1 MGSHEWGDAGAGS
14 KRHQDPGLG
23 RLANFLRAALARRP
37 KDEPEPE
44 PGPIDVRG
52 CWALAATWAAALG
65 GVQLAEAR
73 QLYWAVG
80 LWLAGGT
87 GLLALL
93 RPRHGRL
100 GGVATPSFAAPALA
114 CAAAA
119 LVFTQLVLTGAGSN
133 PAELEAAAS
142 GGSPV
147 RVQLAFTAAPRAGSV
162 IDRFSE
168 DAREHR
174 QFTVEA
180 RVLSVA
186 RRGNWVVSGVPV
198 RLSYA
203 ESRAGGVPP
212 AGGSTVEVLAKVS
225 AAEPGDRQRF
235 WLNAAADLLPVGEP
249 KPPGVFEAMRA
260 RFVAA
265 CASLP
270 QPART
275 LLPGMVFGDRSG
287 TDEALNEAMKVAGL
301 SHLSAVS
308 GANCAM
314 VLGFVISLG
323 RMLGLGRLPT
333 LGLGLAALLGFVFL
347 VGYEPSVLRAAVMG
361 TIAAVGLH
369 ASRGRNALAALILA
383 VVLLLAIDPW
393 LAGEPAFQ
401 LSVLATAGIVV
412 IGRRMAAGLNRWMP
426 AILAEGTA
434 IALASQI
441 ACLPVLVALNP
452 AFSLYSVP
460 ANLLVSPF
468 IALITV
474 AGTLAVV
481 VLMVF
486 PLAGMALVWVA
497 GMPTM
502 LVGLVGTWIASLP
515 GALRPWPVG
524 VAGVLLAWGIVLGTL
539 VALGHV
545 HPSSGSWRSR
555 MPLAAQGVVTGV
567 LLGLLLPVTALVP
580 APVVDWLVVACDVGQ
595 GDGLLINAGVAG
607 AVVVD
612 TGRTP
617 EDIAACLQRMRVR
630 KVAALF
636 ITHRHADHDGGIAGV
651 GERRPVEDLY
661 CSTADDPADP
671 PRLTDSRGIKVPAS
685 QLGSGATGTAGT
697 VAWRVLGPIPNGVF
711 TGENDASLVIR
722 FEIEVPGNQRR
733 ISVLAT
739 GDMED
744 EAMDQLI
751 DKGLIG
757 HADVLKVSHHGAE
770 NGGVRTAPTV
780 RPALAL
786 VSVGRENT
794 YGHPSDE
801 ALRALEENKVAV
813 MRTDLS
819 GTIIVGWDGEGL
831 RVSSLGPAE
840 ESTPTRMPAKGRG

>member
-1 MGSHEWGDAGAGS
+1 MGGLAGLM
-14 KRHQDPGLG
+14 Q
-23 RLANFLRAALARRP
+23 AALARRSNG
-37 KDEPEPE
+37 EPDRE
-44 PGPIDVRG
+44 PGRVDLRG
-52 CWALAATWAAALG
+52 CWALAGAWSAALG
-65 GVQLAEAR
+65 GVQLG
-73 QLYWAVG
+73 QLHQVFWAVG
-80 LWLAGGT
+80 LWLLAGA

-100 GGVATPSFAAPALA
+100 GPAVTPSFAAPALC

-119 LVFTQLVLTGAGSN
+119 LVFTQLVLTGAGTN
-133 PAELEAAAS
+133 PDALEEAARD
-142 GGSPV
+142 GSPV
-147 RVQLAFTAAPRAGSV
+147 RIQLAFTEAPRASMQT
-162 IDRFSE
+162 DRFSE
-168 DAREHR
+168 DARPHR
-174 QFTVEA
+174 QFTVDA
-180 RVLSVA
+180 RALVVA
-186 RRGNWVVSGVPV
+186 GNGRWRVSGVPV
-198 RLSYA
+198 RLSWP
-203 ESRAGGVPP
+203 ESGSPRIPL
-212 AGGSTVEVLAKVS
+212 AGGSTVEVLATV
-225 AAEPGDRQRF
+225 AASEPGDRQHF
-235 WLNAAADLLPVGEP
+235 WLNAAAGLEPVGNP
-249 KPPGVFEAMRA
+249 PAPGVFQAMRE
-260 RFVAA
+260 RFVSAA
-265 CASLP
+265 AVLP
-270 QPART
+270 QPARA

-287 TDEALNEAMKVAGL
+287 MDEALGEAMKVAGL

-314 VLGFVISLG
+314 VLGFVMSLG
-323 RMLGLGRLPT
+323 RLLGLGRLPT

-369 ASRGRNALAALILA
+369 ASRGRNALAALLLA
-383 VVLLLAIDPW
+383 VVLLLATDPW

-441 ACLPVLVALNP
+441 ACLPVLVVLNP

-481 VLMVF
+481 VLMIF

-502 LVGLVGTWIASLP
+502 LVGLVGTWIAALP

-545 HPSSGSWRSR
+545 HPSTGSWRSR
-555 MPLAAQGVVTGV
+555 TALAAQGVVTGV

-595 GDGLLINAGVAG
+595 GDGLLINAGDAG

-636 ITHRHADHDGGIAGV
+636 ITHRHADHDGGISGV

-661 CSTADDPADP
+661 YSAADDPADP
-671 PRLTDSRGIKVPAS
+671 PRLTDSRGTKPTAS
-685 QLGSGATGTAGT
+685 QLGSGATGRAGT
-697 VAWRVLGPIPNGVF
+697 VDWRVLGPIPHGVF

-722 FEIEVPGNQRR
+722 FEVEVPGNPRR
-733 ISVLAT
+733 ISILAT

-744 EAMDQLI
+744 EAMGQLI
-751 DKGLIG
+751 DQGLIG

-770 NGGVRTAPTV
+770 NGGVRTASIV
-780 RPALAL
+780 RPAVAL
-786 VSVGRENT
+786 ISVGRENT
-794 YGHPSDE
+794 YGHPSDT
-801 ALRALEENKVAV
+801 ALRALEENHVVAL
-813 MRTDLS
+813 RTDIR
-819 GTIIVGWDGEGL
+819 GTIIVGWDGKGL
-831 RVSSLGPAE
+831 AVSSLGPG
-840 ESTPTRMPAKGRG
+840 PASGP